1 MKKNTSGISML
12 VIITCCIFIACFLIM
27 PVFNSIITPNANI
40 NSDGNSQSAYS
51 YDSNSFTHVHASG
64 SKDTIIPFNILC
76 ICSYNYSY
84 DTVPQ
89 HIQGIEA
96 GLGDLSYEI
105 TYENMDA
112 KRFYE
117 ADDIQEFYNYLSY
130 KIDKIDAH
138 YDLIFVIDD
147 TALRFVINYR
157 NELFGDVPV
166 VFMGINSVS
175 DATTSAALHNVTGI
189 SETLDFESNYDLMK
203 ALFPDRN
210 EIVVLCDGSNTSS
223 GEYVEFL
230 KFTENHPEI
239 SYRVLNA
246 SYYTQKGLKRALSEL
261 DNNNIIYY
269 LEFSQDGDGNLYT
282 INSASSF
289 VDNNV
294 KNVPVI
300 RLTMAN
306 CTNNILGGISYSY
319 THAGEVAGKMAGKIL
334 NGVSAD
340 NIALISDT
348 ITESYFYQ
356 DKMDEFGIKSSQLP
370 ADSYIANERF
380 NPIRYYQENALILNL
395 IILIII
401 LLFIIIVI
409 QAKANRQHERM
420 LNNDY
425 LTQIPNRHYI
435 NQKIDQLNSTFTPY
449 GLAMIDV
456 DHFKDIN
463 DTYGHLVGDEVL
475 VEISTRFSSIAS
487 KYITFARIGGDE
499 FMMLITGPEIDNAD
513 NICRQI
519 QNIIRNAVVINKK
532 KLEITLSIGCAL
544 YPSDTNDPTQ
554 IMALADRALYYVK
567 ENGRN
572 DYKLFGDL

>member
-294 KNVPVI
+294 TNVPVI

>member
-1 MKKNTSGISML
+1 
-12 VIITCCIFIACFLIM
+12 
-27 PVFNSIITPNANI
+27 
-40 NSDGNSQSAYS
+40 
-51 YDSNSFTHVHASG
+51 
-64 SKDTIIPFNILC
+64 
-76 ICSYNYSY
+76 
-84 DTVPQ
+84 
-89 HIQGIEA
+89 
-96 GLGDLSYEI
+96 
-105 TYENMDA
+105 
-112 KRFYE
+112 
-117 ADDIQEFYNYLSY
+117 
-130 KIDKIDAH
+130 
-138 YDLIFVIDD
+138 
-147 TALRFVINYR
+147 
-157 NELFGDVPV
+157 
-166 VFMGINSVS
+166 MGINSIS

-239 SYRVLNA
+239 SYTVLNA

-294 KNVPVI
+294 TNVPVI
-300 RLTMAN
+300 KLTMAN
-306 CTNNILGGISYSY
+306 CTNSILGGISYSY
-319 THAGEVAGKMAGKIL
+319 THAGEVAGKMASKIL

-499 FMMLITGPEIDNAD
+499 FMMVITGPEIDNAD

-519 QNIIRNAVVINKK
+519 QKIIRNAVVINKK

>member
-12 VIITCCIFIACFLIM
+12 VITTCCIFIACFMIM
-27 PVFNSIITPNANI
+27 PVFNNIITPNANI
-40 NSDGNSQSAYS
+40 NSYGNSQSAYS

-64 SKDTIIPFNILC
+64 SNDTIIPFNILC

-166 VFMGINSVS
+166 VFMGINSIS

-239 SYRVLNA
+239 SYTVLNA

-294 KNVPVI
+294 TNVPVI
-300 RLTMAN
+300 KLTMAN
-306 CTNNILGGISYSY
+306 CTNSILGGISYSY
-319 THAGEVAGKMAGKIL
+319 THAGEVAGKMASKIL

-499 FMMLITGPEIDNAD
+499 FMMVITGPEIDNAD

-519 QNIIRNAVVINKK
+519 QKIIRNAVVINKK

>member
-289 VDNNV
+289 VDNNIT
-294 KNVPVI
+294 NVPVI

>member
-64 SKDTIIPFNILC
+64 SNDTIIPFNILC

-294 KNVPVI
+294 TNVPVI

-370 ADSYIANERF
+370 VDSYIANERF

-487 KYITFARIGGDE
+487 KHITFARIGGDE

>member
-1 MKKNTSGISML
+1 MKKNTSGILML

-27 PVFNSIITPNANI
+27 PVFNSTITPNANI

-64 SKDTIIPFNILC
+64 SNDTIIPFNILC

-210 EIVVLCDGSNTSS
+210 EIVVLCDGSNTST

-239 SYRVLNA
+239 NYRVLNA

-294 KNVPVI
+294 TNVPVI

-370 ADSYIANERF
+370 VDSYIANERF

-401 LLFIIIVI
+401 LLFVIIVI

-487 KYITFARIGGDE
+487 KHITFARIGGDE
-499 FMMLITGPEIDNAD
+499 FTMVITGPEIDNAD

-519 QNIIRNAVVINKK
+519 QNIIRNAIVINKK

-544 YPSDTNDPTQ
+544 YPTDTNDPTQ

>member
-117 ADDIQEFYNYLSY
+117 ADDIQKFYNYLSY

-157 NELFGDVPV
+157 NELFRDVPV

-294 KNVPVI
+294 TNVPVI

-475 VEISTRFSSIAS
+475 VEISTRFSSVAS

>member
-40 NSDGNSQSAYS
+40 NSDSNSQSAYS

-64 SKDTIIPFNILC
+64 SNDTIIPFNILC

-294 KNVPVI
+294 TNVPVI

>member
-1 MKKNTSGISML
+1 M
-12 VIITCCIFIACFLIM
+12 IM
-27 PVFNSIITPNANI
+27 PVFNSIIIPNANI

-64 SKDTIIPFNILC
+64 SNDTIVPFNILC

-166 VFMGINSVS
+166 VFMSINSIS

-189 SETLDFESNYDLMK
+189 SESLDFESNYDLMK

-239 SYRVLNA
+239 SYSVLNA

-294 KNVPVI
+294 TNVPVI

-319 THAGEVAGKMAGKIL
+319 THAGEVAGKMASKIL

-499 FMMLITGPEIDNAD
+499 FMMVITGPEIDNAD

-532 KLEITLSIGCAL
+532 KLKITLSIGCAL

-572 DYKLFGDL
+572 DYKLFGEL

>member
-12 VIITCCIFIACFLIM
+12 VIITCCIFIACFMIM
-27 PVFNSIITPNANI
+27 PVFNSIIIPNANI

-64 SKDTIIPFNILC
+64 SNDTIIPFNILC

-117 ADDIQEFYNYLSY
+117 ADDIQKFYNYLSY

-138 YDLIFVIDD
+138 YDLVFVIDD

-166 VFMGINSVS
+166 VFMGINSIS

-239 SYRVLNA
+239 SYTVLNA

-294 KNVPVI
+294 TNVPVI

-306 CTNNILGGISYSY
+306 CTNSILGGISYSY
-319 THAGEVAGKMAGKIL
+319 THAGEVAGKMASKIL

-532 KLEITLSIGCAL
+532 KLKITLSIGCAL
-544 YPSDTNDPTQ
+544 YPSDSNDPTQ

-572 DYKLFGDL
+572 DYKLFGEL

>member
-12 VIITCCIFIACFLIM
+12 VIITCCIFIACFMIM
-27 PVFNSIITPNANI
+27 PVFNSIIIPNANI

-64 SKDTIIPFNILC
+64 SNDTIVPFNILC

-166 VFMGINSVS
+166 VFMGINSIS

-239 SYRVLNA
+239 SYTVLNA

-294 KNVPVI
+294 TNVPVI

-319 THAGEVAGKMAGKIL
+319 THAGEVAGKMASKIL

-499 FMMLITGPEIDNAD
+499 FMMVITGPEIDNAD

-532 KLEITLSIGCAL
+532 KLKITLSIGCAL

-572 DYKLFGDL
+572 DYKLFGEL

>member
-1 MKKNTSGISML
+1 MKKKTSGISML
-12 VIITCCIFIACFLIM
+12 VITTCCIFIACFLIM
-27 PVFNSIITPNANI
+27 PFFYSIITPNANI
-40 NSDGNSQSAYS
+40 NSDGNSQNAYS

-64 SKDTIIPFNILC
+64 SNDTIVPFNILC

-166 VFMGINSVS
+166 VFMGINSIS

-239 SYRVLNA
+239 SYTVLNA

-294 KNVPVI
+294 TNVPVI
-300 RLTMAN
+300 KLTMAN
-306 CTNNILGGISYSY
+306 CTNSILGGISYSY
-319 THAGEVAGKMAGKIL
+319 THAGEVAGKMASKIL

-370 ADSYIANERF
+370 KDSYIANERF

-499 FMMLITGPEIDNAD
+499 FMMVITGPEIDNAD

>member
-1 MKKNTSGISML
+1 
-12 VIITCCIFIACFLIM
+12 M
-27 PVFNSIITPNANI
+27 PVFNSTITPNANI

-64 SKDTIIPFNILC
+64 SNDTIIPFNILC

-166 VFMGINSVS
+166 VFMGINSIS

-294 KNVPVI
+294 TNVPVI

-572 DYKLFGDL
+572 NYKLFGDL

>member
-12 VIITCCIFIACFLIM
+12 VIITCCIFIACFMIM
-27 PVFNSIITPNANI
+27 PVFNSIIIPNANI

-64 SKDTIIPFNILC
+64 SNDTIVPFNILC

-166 VFMGINSVS
+166 VFMGINSIS

-189 SETLDFESNYDLMK
+189 SESLDFESNYDLMK

-239 SYRVLNA
+239 SYTVLNA

-294 KNVPVI
+294 TNVPVI

-319 THAGEVAGKMAGKIL
+319 THAGEVAGKMASKIL

-370 ADSYIANERF
+370 EDSYIANERF

-532 KLEITLSIGCAL
+532 KLKITLSIGCAL

-572 DYKLFGDL
+572 AYKLFGDL

>member
-12 VIITCCIFIACFLIM
+12 VIITCCTFIACFLIM

-64 SKDTIIPFNILC
+64 SNDTIIPFNILC

-166 VFMGINSVS
+166 VFMGINSIS

-239 SYRVLNA
+239 SYTVLNA

-294 KNVPVI
+294 TNVPVI

-306 CTNNILGGISYSY
+306 CTNSILGGISYSY

-409 QAKANRQHERM
+409 QARANRQHERM

-499 FMMLITGPEIDNAD
+499 FMMVITGPEIDNAD

-519 QNIIRNAVVINKK
+519 QNIIHNAVVINKK

-572 DYKLFGDL
+572 DYKLFGNL

>member
-1 MKKNTSGISML
+1 M
-12 VIITCCIFIACFLIM
+12 IM
-27 PVFNSIITPNANI
+27 PVFNSIIIPNANI

-64 SKDTIIPFNILC
+64 SNDTIVPFNILC

-166 VFMGINSVS
+166 VFMGINSIS

-239 SYRVLNA
+239 SYTVLNA

-294 KNVPVI
+294 TNVPVI

-319 THAGEVAGKMAGKIL
+319 THAGEVAGKMASKIL

-532 KLEITLSIGCAL
+532 KLKITLSIGCAL

-572 DYKLFGDL
+572 DYKLFGEL

>member
-1 MKKNTSGISML
+1 
-12 VIITCCIFIACFLIM
+12 M

-64 SKDTIIPFNILC
+64 SNDTIIPFNILC

-294 KNVPVI
+294 TNVPVI

>member
-1 MKKNTSGISML
+1 
-12 VIITCCIFIACFLIM
+12 M
-27 PVFNSIITPNANI
+27 PFFYSIITPNANI
-40 NSDGNSQSAYS
+40 NSDGNSQNAYS

-64 SKDTIIPFNILC
+64 SNDTIVPFNILC

-166 VFMGINSVS
+166 VFMGINSIS

-239 SYRVLNA
+239 SYTVLNA

-294 KNVPVI
+294 TNVPVI
-300 RLTMAN
+300 KLTMAN
-306 CTNNILGGISYSY
+306 CTNSILGGISYSY
-319 THAGEVAGKMAGKIL
+319 THAGEVAGKMASKIL

-370 ADSYIANERF
+370 KDSYIANERF

-499 FMMLITGPEIDNAD
+499 FMMVITGPEIDNAD

>member
-130 KIDKIDAH
+130 KIDKIEAH

-294 KNVPVI
+294 TNVPVI

>member
-64 SKDTIIPFNILC
+64 SNDTIIPFNILC

-294 KNVPVI
+294 TNVPVI

-370 ADSYIANERF
+370 VDSYIANERF

-519 QNIIRNAVVINKK
+519 QNIIRNAIVINKK

-544 YPSDTNDPTQ
+544 YPTDTNDPTQ

>member
-64 SKDTIIPFNILC
+64 SNDTIIPFNILC

>member
-64 SKDTIIPFNILC
+64 SNDTIVPFNILC

-239 SYRVLNA
+239 NYRVLNA

-294 KNVPVI
+294 TNVPVI

-370 ADSYIANERF
+370 VDSYIANERF

-401 LLFIIIVI
+401 LLFVIIVI

-487 KYITFARIGGDE
+487 KHITFARIGGDE
-499 FMMLITGPEIDNAD
+499 FTMVITGPEIDNAD

-519 QNIIRNAVVINKK
+519 QNIIRNAIVINKK

-544 YPSDTNDPTQ
+544 YPTDTNDPTQ

>member
-89 HIQGIEA
+89 HMQGIEA

-294 KNVPVI
+294 TNVPVI

-370 ADSYIANERF
+370 VDSYIANERF

>member
-1 MKKNTSGISML
+1 
-12 VIITCCIFIACFLIM
+12 M
-27 PVFNSIITPNANI
+27 PVFNSTITPNANI

-64 SKDTIIPFNILC
+64 SNDTIIPFNILC

-210 EIVVLCDGSNTSS
+210 EIVVLCDGSNTST

-239 SYRVLNA
+239 NYRVLNA

-294 KNVPVI
+294 TNVPVI

-370 ADSYIANERF
+370 VDSYIANERF

-401 LLFIIIVI
+401 LLFVIIVI

-487 KYITFARIGGDE
+487 KHITFARIGGDE
-499 FMMLITGPEIDNAD
+499 FTMVITGPEIDNAD

-519 QNIIRNAVVINKK
+519 QNIIRNAIVINKK

-544 YPSDTNDPTQ
+544 YPTDTNDPTQ

>member
-294 KNVPVI
+294 TNVPVI

-370 ADSYIANERF
+370 VDSYIANERF

>member
-1 MKKNTSGISML
+1 MKKKTSGISML
-12 VIITCCIFIACFLIM
+12 VITTCCIFIACFLIM
-27 PVFNSIITPNANI
+27 PFFYSIITPNANI
-40 NSDGNSQSAYS
+40 NSDGNSQNAYS

-64 SKDTIIPFNILC
+64 SNDTIVPFNILC

-166 VFMGINSVS
+166 VFMGINSIS

-239 SYRVLNA
+239 SYTVLNA

-294 KNVPVI
+294 TNVPVI
-300 RLTMAN
+300 KLTMAN
-306 CTNNILGGISYSY
+306 CTNSILGGISYSY
-319 THAGEVAGKMAGKIL
+319 THAGEVAGKMASKIL

-370 ADSYIANERF
+370 TDSYIANERF

-499 FMMLITGPEIDNAD
+499 FMMVITGPEIDNAD

>member
-1 MKKNTSGISML
+1 M
-12 VIITCCIFIACFLIM
+12 IM
-27 PVFNSIITPNANI
+27 PVFNSIIIPNANI

-64 SKDTIIPFNILC
+64 SNDTIVPFNILC

-166 VFMGINSVS
+166 VFMGINSIS

-189 SETLDFESNYDLMK
+189 SESLDFESNYDLMK

-239 SYRVLNA
+239 SYSVLNA

-289 VDNNV
+289 VDNNIT
-294 KNVPVI
+294 NVPVI

-306 CTNNILGGISYSY
+306 CTDNILGGISYSY
-319 THAGEVAGKMAGKIL
+319 THAGEVAGKMASKIL

-532 KLEITLSIGCAL
+532 KLKITLSIGCAL

-572 DYKLFGDL
+572 DYKLFGEL

>member
-1 MKKNTSGISML
+1 MKKKTLGISML
-12 VIITCCIFIACFLIM
+12 VITTCCIFIACFLIM
-27 PVFNSIITPNANI
+27 PFFYSIITPNAKI
-40 NSDGNSQSAYS
+40 NADGNLQSANS

-64 SKDTIIPFNILC
+64 SNDTIVPFNILC

-84 DTVPQ
+84 ATVPQ

-105 TYENMDA
+105 TYENMDT

-166 VFMGINSVS
+166 VFMGINSIS

-239 SYRVLNA
+239 SYTVLNA

-289 VDNNV
+289 VDNNIT
-294 KNVPVI
+294 NVPVI
-300 RLTMAN
+300 KLTMAN
-306 CTNNILGGISYSY
+306 CTDNILGGISYSY
-319 THAGEVAGKMAGKIL
+319 THAGEVAGKMASKIL

-356 DKMDEFGIKSSQLP
+356 DKMEEFGIKSSQLP
-370 ADSYIANERF
+370 TDSYIANERF

-499 FMMLITGPEIDNAD
+499 FMMVITGPEIDNAD

-519 QNIIRNAVVINKK
+519 QNIIRNAVVIDKK

-572 DYKLFGDL
+572 AYKLFGDL

>member
-64 SKDTIIPFNILC
+64 SNDTIIPFNILC

-89 HIQGIEA
+89 HIQGIES

-166 VFMGINSVS
+166 VFMGINSIS

-189 SETLDFESNYDLMK
+189 SESLDFESNYDLMK

-239 SYRVLNA
+239 SYSVLNA

-289 VDNNV
+289 VDNNIT
-294 KNVPVI
+294 NVPVI

-306 CTNNILGGISYSY
+306 CTDNILGGISYSY
-319 THAGEVAGKMAGKIL
+319 THAGEVAGKMASKIL

-499 FMMLITGPEIDNAD
+499 FMMVITGPEIDNAD

-519 QNIIRNAVVINKK
+519 QNIIRNAVVIDKK

-572 DYKLFGDL
+572 AYKLFGDL

>member
-64 SKDTIIPFNILC
+64 SNDTIIPFNILC

-294 KNVPVI
+294 TNVPVI

-370 ADSYIANERF
+370 VDSYIANERF

-487 KYITFARIGGDE
+487 KHITFARIGGDE

-519 QNIIRNAVVINKK
+519 QNIIRNAIVINKK

-544 YPSDTNDPTQ
+544 YPTDTNDPTQ

>member
-105 TYENMDA
+105 AYENMDA

-294 KNVPVI
+294 TNVPVI

>member
-12 VIITCCIFIACFLIM
+12 VIITCCIFIACFMIM
-27 PVFNSIITPNANI
+27 PVFNSIIIPNANI

-64 SKDTIIPFNILC
+64 SNDTIIPFNILC

-138 YDLIFVIDD
+138 YDLVFVIDD

-166 VFMGINSVS
+166 VFMGINSIS

-239 SYRVLNA
+239 SYTVLNA

-289 VDNNV
+289 VDNNIT
-294 KNVPVI
+294 NVPVI
-300 RLTMAN
+300 SLTMAN
-306 CTNNILGGISYSY
+306 CTDNILGGISYSY
-319 THAGEVAGKMAGKIL
+319 THAGEVAGKMASKIL

-487 KYITFARIGGDE
+487 KHITFARIGGDE
-499 FMMLITGPEIDNAD
+499 FMMVITGPEIDNAD

-532 KLEITLSIGCAL
+532 KLKITLSIGCAL
-544 YPSDTNDPTQ
+544 YPTDTNDPTQ

>member
-27 PVFNSIITPNANI
+27 PVFNSIITPNANT

-64 SKDTIIPFNILC
+64 SNDTITPFNILC

-166 VFMGINSVS
+166 VFMGINSIS

-239 SYRVLNA
+239 SYTVLNA

-294 KNVPVI
+294 TNVPVI

-306 CTNNILGGISYSY
+306 CTNSILGGISYSY

-409 QAKANRQHERM
+409 QARANRQHERM

-499 FMMLITGPEIDNAD
+499 FMMVITGPEIDNAD

-519 QNIIRNAVVINKK
+519 QNIIHNAVVINKK

>member
-64 SKDTIIPFNILC
+64 SNGTIIPFNILC

-294 KNVPVI
+294 TNVPVI

-319 THAGEVAGKMAGKIL
+319 THAGEVAGKMASKIL

>member
-166 VFMGINSVS
+166 VFMGINSIS

-294 KNVPVI
+294 TNVPVI

-340 NIALISDT
+340 NIAIISDT

-499 FMMLITGPEIDNAD
+499 FMMVITGPEIDNAD

-519 QNIIRNAVVINKK
+519 QNIIHNAVVINKK

>member
-157 NELFGDVPV
+157 NELFRDVPV

-294 KNVPVI
+294 TNVPVI

>member
-64 SKDTIIPFNILC
+64 SNDTIIPFNILC

-294 KNVPVI
+294 TNVPVI

-519 QNIIRNAVVINKK
+519 QNIIRNAIVINKK

>member
-294 KNVPVI
+294 TNVPVI

-519 QNIIRNAVVINKK
+519 QNIIRNAIVINKK

-544 YPSDTNDPTQ
+544 YPTDTNDPTQ